1 MRLGRIESWRPP
13 LWLAVAAMLLFTLAG
28 SIAAARADDG
38 IPVRTGIADDGT
50 LIYTDDEPPL
60 DESTPPDEVIDDG
73 LSGVTEEAAPEPPP
87 ELGGSTDY
95 AAAVAAVGGLPS
107 CRSYTVS
114 GKYGYI
120 AVQTSPTGYVQ
131 WGTSMYRWL
140 DNYGWWIAD
149 TYVNGRRTTHMSQ
162 SYPPHGSLP
171 PSVAPPGSVFSIYM
185 AHTFLSFS
193 WFRISVVLVYGNL
206 TCIVP

>member
-1 MRLGRIESWRPP
+1 LV
-13 LWLAVAAMLLFTLAG
+13 LAAALVFTLAVPV
-28 SIAAARADDG
+28 AAAQADDS
-38 IPVRTGIADDGT
+38 IPVREELADDGT
-50 LIYTDDEPPL
+50 LIQPVDDPPPP

-73 LSGVTEEAAPEPPP
+73 LSGVTEEAAPEPAP

-95 AAAVAAVGGLPS
+95 AAAVAAAGPLPS
-107 CRSYTVS
+107 CRSFTVK
-114 GKYGYI
+114 GRLGYI

-131 WGTSMYRWL
+131 WGSYMYRWL
-140 DNYGWWIAD
+140 DNYGWWGV
-149 TYVNGRRTTHMSQ
+149 TVFVNGRLVDKKSQ

-171 PSVAPPGSVFSIYM
+171 PSVAPPGSVFSLNM

-193 WFRISVVLVYGNL
+193 WSGIRVVLVYGNL